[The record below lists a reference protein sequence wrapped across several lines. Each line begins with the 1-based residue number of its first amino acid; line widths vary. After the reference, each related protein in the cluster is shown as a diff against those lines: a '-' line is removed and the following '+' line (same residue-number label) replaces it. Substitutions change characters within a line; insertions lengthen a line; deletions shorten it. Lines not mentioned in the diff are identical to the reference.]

1 MSATEP
7 VPLEETPDLHGA
19 FPRLSEEQIGRLA
32 RHGERRATQQGE
44 VLFREGDERYDFFV
58 VLEGKVAV
66 VAGYGGG
73 ERLIAVHGPGRFLGE
88 LSLLTGEGSY
98 YTAVAVNEGEVLAVP
113 ASRLRELVAR
123 DQGIGD
129 LILRAYLIRRSIL
142 IGLGA
147 GLRIIRTG
155 GSIWT
160 AIPGPRRCSRSS
172 AWRRRTP
179 RS

>member
-1 MSATEP
+1 
-7 VPLEETPDLHGA
+7 
-19 FPRLSEEQIGRLA
+19 
-32 RHGERRATQQGE
+32 
-44 VLFREGDERYDFFV
+44 
-58 VLEGKVAV
+58 
-66 VAGYGGG
+66 
-73 ERLIAVHGPGRFLGE
+73 
-88 LSLLTGEGSY
+88 
-98 YTAVAVNEGEVLAVP
+98 VNEGEVLAVP